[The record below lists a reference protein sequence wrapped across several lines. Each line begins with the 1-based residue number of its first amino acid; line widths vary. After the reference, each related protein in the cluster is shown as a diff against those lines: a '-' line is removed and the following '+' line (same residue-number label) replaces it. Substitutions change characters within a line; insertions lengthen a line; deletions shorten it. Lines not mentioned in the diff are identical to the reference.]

1 MIKREAR
8 APSQRQLKVG
18 EELRHALA
26 WTLERGKVRDPAVHD
41 ARVTVTEVRISSDLK
56 NATAFVMP
64 LGGSEREET
73 AAVIKGLN
81 RAAPYLRR
89 RLAQAVRL
97 KFAPRISF
105 HIDASFDE
113 ASHIDTL
120 LHDPAV
126 VRDLEPSGSRVDGE
140 DGA

>member
-26 WTLERGKVRDPAVHD
+26 WTLERGKVRDPAVQD
-41 ARVTVTEVRISSDLK
+41 AQVTVTEVRISSDLK

-64 LGGSEREET
+64 LGGSERE
-73 AAVIKGLN
+73 ANIAVIKGLN

-89 RLAQAVRL
+89 RLAQTVRL
-97 KFAPRISF
+97 KFAPKVSC
-105 HIDASFDE
+105 HIDTSFEE
-113 ASHIDTL
+113 ASYIDTL

-126 VRDLEPSGSRVDGE
+126 VRDLEPVGSRENSE

>member
-26 WTLERGKVRDPAVHD
+26 WTLERGKVRDPVVHD

-56 NATAFVMP
+56 NATAFVTP
-64 LGGSEREET
+64 LGGGEREEA
-73 AAVIKGLN
+73 AAVIQGVN

-89 RLAQAVRL
+89 RMAQAVRL
-97 KFAPRISF
+97 KFVPKVSF
-105 HIDASFDE
+105 HIDTSFDE
-113 ASHIDTL
+113 ASHIDNL
-120 LHDPAV
+120 LNNPAV
-126 VRDLEPSGSRVDGE
+126 IRDLEPGGSRGDGE
-140 DGA
+140 DGT